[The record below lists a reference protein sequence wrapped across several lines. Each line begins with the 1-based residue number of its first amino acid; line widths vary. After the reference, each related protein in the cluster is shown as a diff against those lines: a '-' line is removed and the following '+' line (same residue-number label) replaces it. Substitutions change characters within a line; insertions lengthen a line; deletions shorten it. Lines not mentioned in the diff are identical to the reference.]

1 MAMKKKKQRPKSR
14 YAKVLFD
21 KDSPFRQRIVKNK
34 TRYIRKLKHP
44 KKGDINDQ

>member
-1 MAMKKKKQRPKSR
+1 MKKKKQRPKSR

-44 KKGDINDQ
+44 KKGDINE

>member
-1 MAMKKKKQRPKSR
+1 MKKKQKPKSR

-21 KDSPFRQRIVKNK
+21 KNSPFKQKIVKIK

-44 KKGDINDQ
+44 KKGDTNE

>member
-1 MAMKKKKQRPKSR
+1 MKKKKQKPKSR

-34 TRYIRKLKHP
+34 TKYIRKLKHP
-44 KKGDINDQ
+44 KKGDTNE